1 MICSHP
7 SIIPT
12 EEEIKDSIRF
22 MRERYGTCGV
32 SVEPNPLTSTE
43 QVFYDSIDPFAPCP
57 YPPGMWQKII
67 TLLKRRVVG
76 APLHIEGDLTVMPE
90 LEYDVCG
97 DLQFEF
103 KDDDGE
109 EPVEIIE

>member
-12 EEEIKDSIRF
+12 EEEVKDSIRF
-22 MRERYGTCGV
+22 MQNRYGTCGV
-32 SVEPNPLTSTE
+32 SVEPHPLYNIE
-43 QVFYDSIDPFAPCP
+43 QIFYDSINPFDPCP
-57 YPPGMWQKII
+57 YPPGTWQKII
-67 TLLKRRVVG
+67 FPRKREDVG

-103 KDDDGE
+103 EDDDE
-109 EPVEIIE
+109 EPEDVGE

>member
-32 SVEPNPLTSTE
+32 SVEPHPLTSTE
-43 QVFYDSIDPFAPCP
+43 QIFFDSIDPFEPCLIRQ
-57 YPPGMWQKII
+57 GHG
-67 TLLKRRVVG
+67 RRLSRSESAAMLVPHCISM
-76 APLHIEGDLTVMPE
+76 AT
-90 LEYDVCG
+90 
-97 DLQFEF
+97 
-103 KDDDGE
+103 
-109 EPVEIIE
+109 

>member
-32 SVEPNPLTSTE
+32 SVEPHPLTSTE
-43 QVFYDSIDPFAPCP
+43 QIFFDSIDPFEPCL
-57 YPPGMWQKII
+57 YPPGTWQKII
-67 TLLKRRVVG
+67 TLRKRSDVG
-76 APLHIEGDLTVMPE
+76 APLHIDGDLTVMPE
-90 LEYDVCG
+90 LEFELRD
-97 DLQFEF
+97 DLQFE
-103 KDDDGE
+103 DDDYEE
-109 EPVEIIE
+109 EPEEVSE